1 MEEKFNLY
9 KYAEKFNTKE
19 EIKNELARLR
29 EESKKVPRNVLNV
42 GLWQRVRVLN
52 DKFNAE
58 FCTKIY
64 YMDELGRTHW
74 YYKEI

>member
-1 MEEKFNLY
+1 MEEKFSIR
-9 KYAEKFNTKE
+9 KYVDSFNTKE

-29 EESKKVPRNVLNV
+29 EESKKVPRNVLDV
-42 GLWQRVRVLN
+42 GLWEKVRNLN
-52 DKFNAE
+52 DKFNAK